1 MRCRY
6 KLPTAQL
13 LLTGATCEQ
22 AKNSRDAFKFCLR
35 IDIKVQANNRILNS
49 LQQLPDP
56 LTTKP

>member
-6 KLPTAQL
+6 KVPAAQL

-35 IDIKVQANNRILNS
+35 IDIKVQANNRTLNS
-49 LQQLPDP
+49 
-56 LTTKP
+56 